1 MGDVPARRRLLTSA
15 LARLLDRPDADLS
28 GIPGHV
34 AASWRRSV
42 ARGVDPA
49 AVTNRHHP
57 DLDLDSRLVRCARPV
72 IEQLAEQIAGAP
84 VCVVLTDD
92 RARLLVRLDTTV
104 AIGRAADDNRFAE
117 GFGYDEGAVGTNG
130 VGTVLESGRAVHVVG
145 AEHFVESLQPYACA
159 GAPVRDPVTGRIEG
173 VLDVSCRV
181 EHSSPILHSL
191 VSSAAARIQDALL
204 HDRDTGQQAVFDL
217 YTRVDARSRRAVLAV
232 GRRMV
237 LANTVLQTL
246 LGPGDLAGLQDHAR
260 FRMLRGPD
268 VDDRLELPSGVRI
281 RMRGRAVT
289 VGSAVAG
296 LVTVVSVLREADGIA
311 MSPGAPDLGA
321 PDRPPV
327 PEPASTSPAWRAA
340 WTAAAEAIRAG
351 TPLLVVGEAGSGRR
365 RLLADLDRALHG
377 PGRVVEIGPGDTGL
391 PHTDLGTRIPGP
403 GPSPLVV
410 LADVDRWDGVPPG
423 LPGALRASGARLAAT
438 TADGA
443 RCVPAVVEMLTA
455 FRRSVTVPPLR
466 NRSGDLPSLVT
477 GVLADLAPGRDARL
491 SADAQRTLA
500 RHGWPGNVAE
510 LRDALDTALRRRPV
524 GVLEVGDLPES
535 CQSAPRG
542 ALRPVDQAERDT
554 IVLALRESAGN
565 RAAAAA
571 ALGVARSTLYR
582 KIAQYRITA

>member
-1 MGDVPARRRLLTSA
+1 MGDVLARRRLLTSA
-15 LARLLDRPDADLS
+15 LARLLDRPDADLP

-49 AVTNRHHP
+49 TVTNRHHP

-72 IEQLAEQIAGAP
+72 IEQLAEQIADAP

-130 VGTVLESGRAVHVVG
+130 VGTVLESGRSVHVVG
-145 AEHFVESLQPYACA
+145 AEHFVEPLQSYACA

-173 VLDVSCRV
+173 VLDVSCRA

-204 HDRDTGQQAVFDL
+204 HDRDAGQQAVFDL
-217 YTRVDARSRRAVLAV
+217 YTRVDARSRRPVLAV
-232 GRRMV
+232 GRRMA

-246 LGPGDLAGLQDHAR
+246 LDPGDLAALQDHAR
-260 FRMLRGPD
+260 FRMLRLPD
-268 VDDRLELPSGVRI
+268 VDDRLDLPSGVRI
-281 RMRGRAVT
+281 RMRGTAVT
-289 VGSAVAG
+289 VGSTVAG
-296 LVTVVSVLREADGIA
+296 LVTVISVLREADGIA
-311 MSPGAPDLGA
+311 LSSGGLSLGA
-321 PDRPPV
+321 LEHPPV
-327 PEPASTSPAWRAA
+327 PEPASTSPAWRVA
-340 WTAAAEAIRAG
+340 WTAATEALRAG

-365 RLLADLDRALHG
+365 RLLADLDRAVHG
-377 PGRVVEIGPGDTGL
+377 PGHVVEIGPADADPAARLRGA
-391 PHTDLGTRIPGP
+391 

-410 LADVDRWDGVPPG
+410 LADVDTWDGVPPG

-438 TADGA
+438 AADGA
-443 RCVPAVVEMLTA
+443 RCGTAVAGMLSA

-491 SADAQRTLA
+491 SADALRTLA
-500 RHGWPGNVAE
+500 RHSWPGNVAE

-524 GVLEVGDLPES
+524 GVVEVGDLPES

-542 ALRPVDQAERDT
+542 ALRPVDQAERDA
-554 IVLALRESAGN
+554 IVVALRETEGN

-571 ALGVARSTLYR
+571 ALGLARSTLYR

>member
-1 MGDVPARRRLLTSA
+1 MGDVLARRRLLTSA

-42 ARGVDPA
+42 ACGVDPA
-49 AVTNRHHP
+49 TVTNRHHP
-57 DLDLDSRLVRCARPV
+57 DLDLDSRLAQCARPV

-104 AIGRAADDNRFAE
+104 AIGRAADDNHFAE

-130 VGTVLESGRAVHVVG
+130 VGTVLESGRSVHVVG
-145 AEHFVESLQPYACA
+145 AEHFVEPLQSYACA
-159 GAPVRDPVTGRIEG
+159 GAPVRDPVTGRVEG
-173 VLDVSCRV
+173 VLDVSCRA

-191 VSSAAARIQDALL
+191 VTSAAARIQDALL

-232 GRRMV
+232 GHRMV
-237 LANTVLQTL
+237 LANTVLQTML
-246 LGPGDLAGLQDHAR
+246 DPGDLAALQDHAR
-260 FRMLRGPD
+260 FRMLRLPD
-268 VDDRLELPSGVRI
+268 VDDRLDLPSGTRI
-281 RMRGRAVT
+281 RMRGTAVT
-289 VGSAVAG
+289 VGSTVAG
-296 LVTVVSVLREADGIA
+296 LVTVISVLREADGIA
-311 MSPGAPDLGA
+311 VSRGAPDHPLL
-321 PDRPPV
+321 
-327 PEPASTSPAWRAA
+327 PEPASTSPAWRVA
-340 WTAAAEAIRAG
+340 WTAAAEALRAG

-377 PGRVVEIGPGDTGL
+377 PGRVVEIGPADVASAE
-391 PHTDLGTRIPGP
+391 TDPEARVRAAGAA
-403 GPSPLVV
+403 PLVV
-410 LADVDRWDGVPPG
+410 LTDVDRWDDVPPW
-423 LPGALRASGARLAAT
+423 LPGVLRESRARLAAT
-438 TADGA
+438 AADGA
-443 RCVPAVVEMLTA
+443 RCGTAVAEMLTA

-466 NRSGDLPSLVT
+466 NRSGDLPSLIT
-477 GVLADLAPGRDARL
+477 SVLADLAPGRDARL
-491 SADAQRTLA
+491 SAEALRTLA
-500 RHGWPGNVAE
+500 RHPWPGNVAE

-524 GVLEVGDLPES
+524 GVVEVGDLPAS

-542 ALRPVDQAERDT
+542 ALRPVDQAERDA
-554 IVLALRESAGN
+554 IVVALRESEGN